1 MGRLVVLTE
10 FDEHQSAEAVRSQVI
25 LRGERQCQ
33 SVLAEAG
40 GKCRNLLKSI
50 TNGRPISV
58 QAPSPPAPCDAV
70 RRFSGCSH

>member
-1 MGRLVVLTE
+1 MGRFVVLTE
-10 FDEHQSAEAVRSQVI
+10 FDEHQSAEAVRSKVI

-40 GKCRNLLKSI
+40 GKCRTLLKSI

-58 QAPSPPAPCDAV
+58 IAGIRSAPLRLHA
-70 RRFSGCSH
+70 R